1 MKVDATPAAAGVKER
16 QMKLATALKVAR
28 FAELESGDLFLLP
41 QPEGSCVA
49 IAAVDGDDSAEKLA
63 ILLGPTFP
71 YGLIGPHLMPL
82 SGATVISFG
91 KDFAVRLPV
100 QADAWC
106 ETAPPKETHCLLV
119 TDQGVYVR
127 ASFANFTQ
135 RFSPCY
141 VDLATG
147 RVCVGGS
154 GIARQYTLPP
164 GTRAFAVCWEI
175 VTAEAKPRTILSYP
189 YSSRP
194 TDDRRSTN

>member
-1 MKVDATPAAAGVKER
+1 
-16 QMKLATALKVAR
+16 MKLATALKVAR

-106 ETAPPKETHCLLV
+106 VRRHRPKRLIASLSRIRGCMYARVLPTLLS
-119 TDQGVYVR
+119 D
-127 ASFANFTQ
+127 FL
-135 RFSPCY
+135 P
-141 VDLATG
+141 
-147 RVCVGGS
+147 
-154 GIARQYTLPP
+154 TL
-164 GTRAFAVCWEI
+164 T
-175 VTAEAKPRTILSYP
+175 S
-189 YSSRP
+189 
-194 TDDRRSTN
+194 